1 MIANADRDQQRR
13 VFVINP
19 GSTSTKTAIFT
30 GSECVCSQTLQ
41 HTSSALAQYDRVIGQ
56 LALRKGAIDAF
67 LKANAVDRHSL
78 SAVAGRGGLLRPLNS
93 GAYAVTDKMCEELR
107 AAKYGEHASNLGA
120 LLAKHYADIFKIPA
134 FIVDPVTLDE
144 FDGPSRTSGVPGIE
158 RKSRIHALN
167 IKSVARRCAAGL
179 GRDIG
184 STMFVI
190 AHMGGGISVCSM
202 AGGRIIDSTD
212 ALLGE
217 GPFSL
222 ERAGTL
228 PLSAMLGLCFESGLS
243 KEEVTVLLSRKSGF
257 SGLFGVDQLPD
268 VYRIIDEGNQ
278 EAGVALEAMVRQI
291 AKWIGAMTAVTAAT
305 PDAIILTGGMANSS
319 RLTGSITR
327 YIGHLGPVRLYPGE
341 YEMEALAEGV
351 IRVLNDQEK
360 ALEY

>member
-1 MIANADRDQQRR
+1 MSNDAGHKR
-13 VFVINP
+13 VLVINP
-19 GSTSTKTAIFT
+19 GSTSTKIAIFA
-30 GSECVCSQTLQ
+30 GSACTCSQVLQ
-41 HTSSALAQYDRVIGQ
+41 YTSAELAQHAHIVDQ
-56 LALRKGAIDAF
+56 LALRRKGVDSFLESNAIDAEP
-67 LKANAVDRHSL
+67 L
-78 SAVAGRGGLLRPLNS
+78 SAVAGRGGLLRPLRGGVYTIS
-93 GAYAVTDKMCEELR
+93 DKMCEDLK

-120 LLAKHYADIFKIPA
+120 LLAKQYADKFKIPA

-144 FDGPSRTSGVPGIE
+144 FDAPSKISGVPGIE

-167 IKSVARRCAAGL
+167 IRSVARRCAAEL

-184 STMFVI
+184 STMFVV
-190 AHMGGGISVCSM
+190 AHMGGGISVCAM
-202 AGGRIIDSTD
+202 DGGRIIDSTD

-228 PLSAMLGLCFESGLS
+228 PLAAMLGLCFDSGLS
-243 KEEVTVLLSRKSGF
+243 KAEVTALLSRKSGF

-268 VYRIIDEGNQ
+268 VFRIIDAGNVQ
-278 EAGVALEAMVRQI
+278 AGLALEAMIRQI
-291 AKWIGAMTAVTAAT
+291 ARWVGAMTALMAAT
-305 PDAIILTGGMANSS
+305 PDAMILTGGMANSTRFTDS
-319 RLTGSITR
+319 LAR

-351 IRVLNDQEK
+351 LRVLNGQER